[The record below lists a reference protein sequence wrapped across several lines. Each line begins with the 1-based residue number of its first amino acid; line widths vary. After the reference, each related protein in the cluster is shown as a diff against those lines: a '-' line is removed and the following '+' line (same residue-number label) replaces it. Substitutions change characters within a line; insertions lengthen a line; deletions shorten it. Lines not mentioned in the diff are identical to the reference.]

1 MSVAGVHG
9 AIPVAAP
16 ESLSV
21 GGASAAPKD
30 STFSTL
36 INDLLG
42 NVQEK
47 QRMMNQDVTNLA
59 LGKADNLHQVVV
71 NVAEAD
77 LMFRML
83 MEVRDRLITSYQEIM
98 RMQI

>member
-1 MSVAGVHG
+1 MSIAGLPGVSPV
-9 AIPVAAP
+9 AIPVSP
-16 ESLSV
+16 QV
-21 GGASAAPKD
+21 GPTEGASGD
-30 STFSTL
+30 FQFSKL
-36 INDLLG
+36 IQDLLG
-42 NVQEK
+42 SVQEK
-47 QRMMNQDVTNLA
+47 QQLMDQDVTNLA

-83 MEVRDRLITSYQEIM
+83 MEVRDRLITSYQEVM